1 MDVPRF
7 RAGQLVICAALAAL
21 SVCLMSAPAALAKP
35 RLAFKGIRYGRIS
48 HACAAPKPG
57 GAACAALV
65 RVPVPAAAAGE
76 AGVRPYAA
84 GDGSSESGPAGGL
97 TPAQLA
103 GVYGYEPNAGG
114 SGQTLAIVDAYDD
127 PNIESDL
134 QTFDQ
139 EYGIS
144 ACTQANGCFRKLSET
159 GSSTLLPEPDKTGWS
174 LEISL
179 DVEVAH
185 STCPQC
191 KILLI
196 EARNSSFKDLSRGVE
211 EAAALGATEIS
222 NSYGGA
228 EASLGA
234 NELAA
239 YDRPG
244 VVVTAAAGDEGYDD
258 WTRFNAKKKSV
269 PGVPNMP
276 ASLPSV
282 VAVGGTTLELD
293 EAGRRE
299 RETVW
304 NGNGPL
310 DDSAYA
316 EGASGGGCSAL
327 FAAQPWQQGASGF
340 AASGCGDKRLAVDV
354 AADANPNTG
363 FDIYDSYDCG
373 EECERSKRGSDWLT
387 IGGTSLSTPF
397 ISALYALAGGSN
409 GVSDPALTLYG
420 HLGDADALY
429 DVTEGGNGYCDDEG
443 LACGANQS
451 FNLDLDCEGTTACN
465 AAPGFDGPSGV
476 GAPNS
481 LNLFKP
487 QLPSASISTPSTT
500 KVGLPTVVGVT
511 ATSDPYPGGSIA
523 SYSWNWGDGSA
534 PGSSAILA
542 HTYAAPGEYT
552 ISLSVTDNYGI
563 SSLPVTH
570 TIKVER
576 SAAEI
581 QAEAAANAQRE
592 AEAAARRAA
601 RGVSA
606 FQTGLAPVVPD
617 AQLASTSLQVSGS
630 GTLTLRVSC
639 ATGVSSCAGS
649 VSVRTLGALSAGRGH
664 DADAKGAVLTLA
676 SGSFSVPGGQV
687 RALTLH
693 LSGKARTL
701 LARSHTMRVR
711 VTLLTH
717 GLGRATHTTQ
727 TLATV
732 RAQAVRR
739 RDG

>member
-1 MDVPRF
+1 MDVARF
-7 RAGQLVICAALAAL
+7 RGRQLTICATPAVLL
-21 SVCLMSAPAALAKP
+21 VCLMLAPAALAKS
-35 RLAFKGIRYGRIS
+35 RLAFKGVRYAKIS
-48 HACAAPKPG
+48 HACAAPQPG
-57 GAACAALV
+57 NAACSALV
-65 RVPVPAAAAGE
+65 RVPVPATAAAE

-103 GVYGYEPNAGG
+103 GAYGYEPNAGG
-114 SGQTLAIVDAYDD
+114 AGQTLAIVDAYDD
-127 PNIESDL
+127 PNIEADL
-134 QTFDQ
+134 QTFDD

-144 ACTQANGCFRKLSET
+144 ACTQANGCLRKISET
-159 GSSTLLPEPDKTGWS
+159 GSAVALPAPDTSGWS

-185 STCPQC
+185 STCQQC
-191 KILLI
+191 KILLV
-196 EARNSSFKDLSRGVE
+196 EAKSSSFKALSRAVE
-211 EAAALGATEIS
+211 EASALGATEIS
-222 NSYGGA
+222 NSYGGP

-234 NELAA
+234 SELAA

-258 WTRFNAKKKSV
+258 WTRFNTKKKNP

-293 EAGRRE
+293 EAGRRQ
-299 RETVW
+299 REMVW

-310 DDSAYA
+310 DGSAFA
-316 EGASGGGCSAL
+316 EGATGGGCSTL
-327 FAAQPWQQGASGF
+327 FTAQPWQQSTPGF
-340 AASGCGDKRLAVDV
+340 SATGCEDKRLAVDV

-373 EECERSKRGSDWLT
+373 EECERSKEGSDWLT

-397 ISALYALAGGSN
+397 ISALYALAGGSD
-409 GVSDPALTLYG
+409 GVTDPALTLYG
-420 HLGDADALY
+420 HLGEAGALF

-443 LACGANQS
+443 LACGANES

-465 AAPGFDGPSGV
+465 AVPGFDGPSGV

-481 LNLFKP
+481 LSLFKP
-487 QLPSASISTPSTT
+487 QLPNASISTPSST

-511 ATSDPYPGGSIA
+511 AASDPYPGGSIA

-534 PGSSAILA
+534 PGGGSILA
-542 HTYAAPGEYT
+542 HTYTEPGEYT

-563 SSLPVTH
+563 SSLPITH

-576 SAAEI
+576 TAREI
-581 QAEAAANAQRE
+581 EAEAVANAQRE
-592 AEAAARRAA
+592 AEAAARTAA
-601 RGVSA
+601 HGVSA
-606 FQTGLAPVVPD
+606 FQTHLAPIIPD
-617 AQLASTSLQVSGS
+617 AQLASTSLQVSAAGA
-630 GTLTLRVSC
+630 LTLRVSC
-639 ATGVSSCAGS
+639 PAGESRCAGEIT
-649 VSVRTLGALSAGRGH
+649 VRTLGAISAGHRRNV
-664 DADAKGAVLTLA
+664 AKPSVLTLA
-676 SGSFSVPGGQV
+676 AGSFSVPGGEV
-687 RALTLH
+687 RTVALH
-693 LSGKARTL
+693 LSEQARTL
-701 LARSHTMRVR
+701 LARSHTLRAR
-711 VTLLTH
+711 VTLLAHDST
-717 GLGRATHTTQ
+717 GAGHTTQ
-727 TLATV
+727 TLVTL
-732 RAQAVRR
+732 RALTARH